1 MVNDSKIKRGDLSAS
16 TVILHISVYFFSP
29 FSYVHMI
36 VIIVQLKLIHFSISS
51 TQNRGWHAIGFS
63 KCLLTV
69 EYLFM

>member
-1 MVNDSKIKRGDLSAS
+1 MVNDSKIKKGALSAS
-16 TVILHISVYFFSP
+16 TVILYISVCFFSP
-29 FSYVHMI
+29 FPYVDVI

-63 KCLLTV
+63 KRLLIV